1 MPNHFHGILDIV
13 ADPVSNAVSGD
24 EGKSGPPRNSL
35 SAILGQFKIVTSKRC
50 RAAGHPAAHPL
61 WLRRWY
67 DRVIRSDSEKAD
79 IRRYI
84 WDNPIRWEQRKA
96 LKQGFPLKVQ

>member
-1 MPNHFHGILDIV
+1 MPNHFHGILEIV
-13 ADPVSNAVSGD
+13 GNTVPEEMSDDA
-24 EGKSGPPRNSL
+24 GKAGPARNSL
-35 SAILGQFKIVTSKRC
+35 STILGQFKTVTCER
-50 RAAGHPAAHPL
+50 RAAGHAVSHPL

-84 WDNPIRWEQRKA
+84 WDNPIRWE
-96 LKQGFPLKVQ
+96 